1 MNLSAVIIK
10 YVVDLLDSNKRRHK
24 IRRKINE
31 DKSTLAAAI
40 KDFNEQSVHQLPWMN
55 CSQLII
61 SNGHGNA
68 LTLVINFKKI
78 FSVFDKHCL
87 MLIQSSSVFKRW

>member
-40 KDFNEQSVHQLPWMN
+40 EDFNEQSVHQLPSVDELLTADHFQWPWE
-55 CSQLII
+55 CPDT
-61 SNGHGNA
+61 SN
-68 LTLVINFKKI
+68 
-78 FSVFDKHCL
+78 
-87 MLIQSSSVFKRW
+87 